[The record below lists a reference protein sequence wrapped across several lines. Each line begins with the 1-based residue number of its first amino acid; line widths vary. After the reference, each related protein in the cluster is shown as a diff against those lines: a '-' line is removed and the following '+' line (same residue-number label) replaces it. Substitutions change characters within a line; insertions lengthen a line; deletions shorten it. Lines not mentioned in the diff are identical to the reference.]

1 MAKYFCEYCGNG
13 FSSIRDLTRDTCS
26 KHPNGQHKG
35 YHKLYEGG
43 EKSKYFC
50 KYCGRDFSSIRDLT
64 RDTCSKHPN
73 GQHKGYHAP
82 SML

>member
-35 YHKLYEGG
+35 YH
-43 EKSKYFC
+43 
-50 KYCGRDFSSIRDLT
+50 
-64 RDTCSKHPN
+64 
-73 GQHKGYHAP
+73 AP

>member
-1 MAKYFCEYCGNG
+1 MAKYFCEYCGEE
-13 FSSIRDLTRDTCS
+13 FSSIQNLTIFRCS
-26 KHPNGQHKG
+26 KHPNGSNSG

-50 KYCGRDFSSIRDLT
+50 KYCGEGFSSIRNLIT
-64 RDTCSKHPN
+64 FRCSKHPN
-73 GQHKGYHAP
+73 GINNGYHAP